1 MLGKIFGTVLLSTVS
16 SLSVAHAGTISA
28 SVFSPLVPAGTSPVV
43 INLTGITGPSQTTV
57 NGLGYS
63 ISFANV
69 GPVQGVVQGDLLPTG
84 HGDPVAGVSG
94 GMPEYLTGG
103 FGSAL
108 TTDQGASGNYLST
121 GTGTITITFA
131 TPQTSFALLWG
142 SIDTGNSLSFNDTSH
157 YTVTGTMV
165 QAAAAGLVG
174 FGFLGPGGSAYV
186 VVDTDTPFTTV
197 SATSD
202 NISFE
207 FNPLAAS
214 TSSLDPPAPEP
225 AGLGLM
231 AGGILV
237 LLAYRMRTT
246 KRLS

>member
-1 MLGKIFGTVLLSTVS
+1 
-16 SLSVAHAGTISA
+16 
-28 SVFSPLVPAGTSPVV
+28 
-43 INLTGITGPSQTTV
+43 V
-57 NGLGYS
+57 NGSGYS

-84 HGDPVAGVSG
+84 HAVPVAGVAG
-94 GMPEYLTGG
+94 GSPEYLTGG
-103 FGSAL
+103 FGSSL
-108 TTDQGASGNYLST
+108 TTHIDTSADYLST

-142 SIDTGNSLSFNDTSH
+142 SIDTGNSLSFNDASH
-157 YTVTGTMV
+157 FTVTGTMV

-174 FGFLGPGGSAYV
+174 FGFLGAGGSAYA

-197 SATSD
+197 SATSN

-207 FNPLAAS
+207 FTPLAAS
-214 TSSLDPPAPEP
+214 TTPLDPPAPEP
-225 AGLGLM
+225 AGLALM

-237 LLAYRMRTT
+237 LLGYRLRAT